1 MSLETLPRAPFAEGE
16 PLCPDPKQL
25 ERLLSTA
32 LSRGGEHADLFF
44 EYRLGARYV
53 LGQGRI
59 ETAGRGVSLGLG
71 VRVVHGE
78 ATGLAHTED
87 LSEEAM
93 LRAARTAAQ
102 IASSGGGAFRID
114 WHPLSLPE
122 GRYTGERAAARA
134 PGRAK
139 VALLERAE
147 VAARAADRRVVQVQ
161 ASLVE
166 SLREVLLASSDGVLV
181 RDVQPMVRFGIQVI
195 VEERAGGQRQQGGSG
210 GGGRTGLDYFETH
223 APEEHARE
231 AVRHALAMLD
241 AREAPAGELPVVLAP
256 GDSGILLHEAI
267 GHGLEADFNRKGTS
281 RYAGRIGE
289 TVASELCTVV
299 DDATYAASRGSLAV
313 DDEGVVPGRT
323 VLIER
328 GKLVGYMQDRQS
340 ARVMG
345 SNPTGNGRRE
355 SFRHVPMPR
364 MTNTVLLAGEDD
376 PEEILRGVSRG
387 VFARKFGGGQVDI
400 SNGDFV
406 FSLTEAYLIEEG
418 RLTAPLRGVNLVGN
432 GPQVLGRVD
441 ALGHDLA
448 LSDGI
453 WTCGKEGQS
462 VPVGVGCPTVR
473 IREMTVGGTHI

>member
-1 MSLETLPRAPFAEGE
+1 MERHSLPRAPFAEGA
-16 PLCPDPKQL
+16 PLCPDHEMLQ
-25 ERLLSTA
+25 RLLSAA
-32 LSRGGEHADLFF
+32 LSRGGEYADLFF
-44 EYRLGARYV
+44 EYRVGARYV

-71 VRVVHGE
+71 VRVTNGE

-102 IASSGGGAFRID
+102 IAEAAGGSFATA
-114 WHPLSLPE
+114 WHPLTVPTN
-122 GRYTGERAAARA
+122 RYASQPPSVRA

-139 VALLERAE
+139 VELLERADE
-147 VAARAADRRVVQVQ
+147 AARAADARVVQVQ

-166 SLREVLLASSDGVLV
+166 SLREVLLATSDGVIA
-181 RDVQPMVRFGIQVI
+181 RDVQPMIRFGVQV
-195 VEERAGGQRQQGGSG
+195 VVRDDAGRRQQGSSG
-210 GGGRTGLDYFETH
+210 GGGRTGLGYFEEH
-223 APEEHARE
+223 PPEEHARE

-256 GDSGILLHEAI
+256 GDSGILLHEAV

-281 RYAGRIGE
+281 RYAGRVGE
-289 TVASELCTVV
+289 RVASELCTVV
-299 DDATYAASRGSLAV
+299 DDATYEASRGSLAV
-313 DDEGVVPGRT
+313 DDEGHVPGRT

-328 GKLVGYMQDRQS
+328 GELVGYMQDRAS
-340 ARVMG
+340 ARIMG
-345 SNPTGNGRRE
+345 VGPTGNGRRE
-355 SFRHVPMPR
+355 SFRHAPMPR
-364 MTNTVLLAGEDD
+364 MTNTVLLAGTDD
-376 PEEILRGVSRG
+376 PEEILRGVRRG
-387 VFARKFGGGQVDI
+387 VYARKFGGGQVDI

-406 FSLTEAYLIEEG
+406 FSLTEAYLIEDG

-432 GPQVLGRVD
+432 GPRVLGRVD

-473 IREMTVGGTHI
+473 IREMTVGGTQL